1 MAHCHPAAP
10 PSRDPWRPI
19 YGGYG
24 AGRMG
29 ARSGGAGSRISVRV
43 DLRDP
48 IEAERSKRIGYAWRA
63 IRRGASTLA
72 LREYLFG
79 TGADAL
85 EQGEMDTLDVLIQ
98 HRSWRMSDLAVAL
111 KVDPSTATR
120 AVGRLVARGF
130 AERSSSTDD
139 GRVVLVA
146 VTPAGASRHR
156 EVAKRRANV
165 LGYVMGQFN
174 QDERHALAEFLER
187 FASAL
192 DEAASELAE

>member
-1 MAHCHPAAP
+1 
-10 PSRDPWRPI
+10 
-19 YGGYG
+19 
-24 AGRMG
+24 MG
-29 ARSGGAGSRISVRV
+29 AQRGRAGSRLSVRV

-48 IEAERSKRIGYAWRA
+48 TEAARSKRVGYAWRA

-79 TGADAL
+79 TGPDAL
-85 EQGEMDTLDVLIQ
+85 EQGEMDTLDVLTQ
-98 HRSWRMSDLAVAL
+98 RKSWRMSDLAVAL

-146 VTPAGASRHR
+146 ATSAGASRHR
-156 EVAKRRANV
+156 EVAKRRGNV
-165 LGYVMGQFN
+165 LGYVMGQFDP
-174 QDERHALAEFLER
+174 DERQALAEYLER

-192 DEAASELAE
+192 DEAANELAG